1 MEASNPKMLLVI
13 MSSFRL
19 SVEPKMLQLCG
30 YGPQSS
36 TSLEVMRPTDFQV
49 RTFNSHFIN
58 ETTAQRSCYFSSIKS
73 RQGTR
78 WLNL

>member
-1 MEASNPKMLLVI
+1 MGGGVGLTDARVVLVI

-19 SVEPKMLQLCG
+19 PVELKMLQSCG

-36 TSLEVMRPTDFQV
+36 TSPEVIRPTDFQV

-58 ETTAQRSCYFSSIKS
+58 EAAAQRS
-73 RQGTR
+73 
-78 WLNL
+78 

>member
-1 MEASNPKMLLVI
+1 MGGGVELTDARVVMVI

-19 SVEPKMLQLCG
+19 PVELKMLQSCG

-36 TSLEVMRPTDFQV
+36 TSPEVIRATDFQV

-58 ETTAQRSCYFSSIKS
+58 ETIPKRS
-73 RQGTR
+73 
-78 WLNL
+78 